1 MAKDIQSEIRKFPVD
16 LVTFTEEILNY
27 LRASALIVASMKWDK
42 SQNTVYINNKSRKH
56 FAASLF

>member
-16 LVTFTEEILNY
+16 LVTFTEEILND
-27 LRASALIVASMKWDK
+27 LRASALIVAYMKWDK
-42 SQNTVYINNKSRKH
+42 SQNTVYINSKSTKH